1 MSKKRTTTPKWRRH
15 AGLFAYGLILFAAV
29 TVGTGY
35 RLLRESKV
43 ASALVSQKIHD
54 TKPQEVF
61 NGNSLTVLLL
71 GCDEDLAPGGKVVL
85 RKQARSDMMLV
96 AKLDFDNRRI
106 TGLSIP
112 RDTECRLPGD
122 RTRKINAYH
131 AIAKPG
137 EAADLTRTAVEFLLP
152 GVKIDRVVT
161 LDYDAFQS
169 VVNMIGGVAVN
180 VERRMD
186 YDDNAGNLHI
196 HLKRGPALLDGY
208 RSMCYVRYRHGDS
221 DFKRQERQKAFLVAF
236 KNAVLKRPDLIGQV
250 ADRSMAVLS
259 NALSADEIAS
269 LALFAKDVPAANIQM
284 GQIPVISSRGTRLA
298 VDGDQ
303 LPGMLQRYSLTDPA
317 RSRVSVAR

>member
-1 MSKKRTTTPKWRRH
+1 MRKQRQTTPMWRRLI
-15 AGLFAYGLILFAAV
+15 GGFAYGILLIGAI

-43 ASALVSQKIHD
+43 GSALVDQELRN

-61 NGNSLTVLLL
+61 HGNSTTLLVL
-71 GCDEDLAPGGKVVL
+71 GCDEDLAPGGKKVL
-85 RKQARSDMMLV
+85 RRQARSDMMLV
-96 AKLDFDNRRI
+96 AKLDFDNKRI

-137 EAADLTRTAVEFLLP
+137 EEAELTKAAVEHLLP
-152 GVKIDRVVT
+152 GVRIDRVVT
-161 LDYDAFQS
+161 LDYDAFQA
-169 VVNMIGGVAVN
+169 VVNMIGGVPVD
-180 VERRMD
+180 VDRKMD

-196 HLKRGPALLDGY
+196 HLTPGPAKLDGY
-208 RSMCYVRYRHGDS
+208 NAMCYVRYRHGDS

-236 KNAVLKRPDLIGQV
+236 KNAVLRKPELIGQV
-250 ADRSMAVLS
+250 ADQSMAVLS

-269 LALFAKDVPAANIQM
+269 LALFAKDVPQQNILM
-284 GQIPVISSRGTRLA
+284 GQIPVLQGRGTRLS
-298 VDGDQ
+298 VNDRE
-303 LPGMLQRYSLTDPA
+303 LPGMLARYNLTDG
-317 RSRVSVAR
+317 SRVSVAR